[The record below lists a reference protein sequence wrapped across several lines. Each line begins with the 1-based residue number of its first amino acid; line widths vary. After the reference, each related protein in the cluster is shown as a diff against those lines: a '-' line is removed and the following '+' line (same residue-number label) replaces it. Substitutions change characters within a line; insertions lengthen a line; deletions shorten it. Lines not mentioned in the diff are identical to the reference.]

1 MKTMKS
7 GGEPTKAFVYSLS
20 TCSLCKDLKKSLEKN
35 RIPFDAME
43 VDLLEKDKR
52 NEVMDLLKAL
62 DPVVA
67 FPTLVAGDEMVI
79 GYNREKIAEVI
90 KKIRP
95 QGRFS
100 LRRFFSGQPG

>member
-1 MKTMKS
+1 MDNQ
-7 GGEPTKAFVYSLS
+7 SLIEM
-20 TCSLCKDLKKSLEKN
+20 LNKDLADEHAAIVRYVIHSYLEGEDS
-35 RIPFDAME
+35 P
-43 VDLLEKDKR
+43 LG
-52 NEVMDLLKAL
+52 
-62 DPVVA
+62 
-67 FPTLVAGDEMVI
+67 AGDEMVI